1 MIETKFKETE
11 VGRVPVDWA
20 IYSFDDTFTFFSNNT
35 LSRDK
40 LGENEG
46 KMYDVHYGDVLI
58 KYGSILDAETERIPS
73 IKEHYAYRTS
83 NSITDGDIIIAD
95 TAEDETVGKVC
106 EVQNVGNKNIVSGLH
121 TMWVRPQ
128 DGLFAPKYLGYA
140 MNGAIYHNQILPLIQ
155 GTKVCSVSK
164 TAIKDT
170 YIVVPPLPEQRRIA
184 TALSDIDS
192 LISSLDTLIE
202 KKRNIKQGTM
212 QQLLTG
218 KTRLNGFSE
227 PWVEK
232 KLGDVEIRNGSM
244 LKSSEYKDGAI
255 PVIAGGKTPA
265 GFHSEYNREKDTIT
279 ISGSGA
285 NAGYIAFYH
294 NPIFASDCSTINE
307 QKDFDIKFM
316 YYTLLL
322 KQESVYKCQAGGA
335 QPHIHAKDI
344 SDIVLL
350 LPTDMTEQRAIASI
364 LTSMDDEIAAL
375 EQKCEKYVALKK
387 GMMQELLTGRIRL
400 V

>member
-11 VGRVPVDWA
+11 VGRVPKDWEVK
-20 IYSFDDTFTFFSNNT
+20 T
-35 LSRDK
+35 
-40 LGENEG
+40 LGEISQDTAYGIAAEATTYDG
-46 KMYDVHYGDVLI
+46 KSRYI
-58 KYGSILDAETERIPS
+58 R
-73 IKEHYAYRTS
+73 
-83 NSITDGDIIIAD
+83 ITDIS
-95 TAEDETVGKVC
+95 DENGSFQPNPLTSPSFFTDEHIVKENDLLVARTGATVGK
-106 EVQNVGNKNIVSGLH
+106 
-121 TMWVRPQ
+121 
-128 DGLFAPKYLGYA
+128 
-140 MNGAIYHNQILPLIQ
+140 
-155 GTKVCSVSK
+155 
-164 TAIKDT
+164 T
-170 YIVVPPLPEQRRIA
+170 YIYNHSDGQLVYAGFLIKTNICKADSKYVFYFTQTYPYKLWVISESMRSGQPGINAEQLKTLNIPLPPLPEQRRIA
-184 TALSDIDS
+184 SALSDIDS
-192 LISSLDTLIE
+192 LISSLDELLE

-232 KLGDVEIRNGSM
+232 KLGEVEIRNGSM

-255 PVIAGGKTPA
+255 PVIAGGKKPA

-285 NAGYIAFYH
+285 NAGYIAFYQ
-294 NPIFASDCSTINE
+294 NSIFASDCSTINE

-322 KQESVYKCQAGGA
+322 KQEAVYKCQAGGA

-364 LTSMDDEIAAL
+364 LTSMDDEIQAL
-375 EQKCEKYVALKK
+375 QAQRDKYTLIKQ
-387 GMMQELLTGRIRL
+387 GMMQQLLTGKIRI
-400 V
+400 

>member
-11 VGRVPVDWA
+11 VGKVPADWEVK
-20 IYSFDDTFTFFSNNT
+20 T
-35 LSRDK
+35 
-40 LGENEG
+40 LGEISQDTAYGVAAEATT
-46 KMYDVHYGDVLI
+46 YDSKNRYI
-58 KYGSILDAETERIPS
+58 R
-73 IKEHYAYRTS
+73 
-83 NSITDGDIIIAD
+83 ITDIS
-95 TAEDETVGKVC
+95 DENGTFQPNPLTSPSFFTDEHIVKENDLLVARTGATVGK
-106 EVQNVGNKNIVSGLH
+106 
-121 TMWVRPQ
+121 
-128 DGLFAPKYLGYA
+128 
-140 MNGAIYHNQILPLIQ
+140 
-155 GTKVCSVSK
+155 
-164 TAIKDT
+164 T
-170 YIVVPPLPEQRRIA
+170 YIYNHSDGKLVYAGFLIKTNICKADSKYVFYFTQTYPYKLWVISESMRSGQPGINAEQLKTLNIPLPPLPEQRRIA

-192 LISSLDTLIE
+192 LISSLDELIE

-244 LKSSEYKDGAI
+244 LKSSEYKDGVI

-307 QKDFDIKFM
+307 QEDFDIKFM

-322 KQESVYKCQAGGA
+322 KQEAVYKCQAGGA

-350 LPTDMTEQRAIASI
+350 LPTDMTEQHAIASI
-364 LTSMDDEIAAL
+364 LTSMDDEISAL
-375 EQKCEKYVALKK
+375 EQKREKYVALKQ